1 MPGRRAAAPAPR
13 RSRGPS
19 ADGAGRPRR
28 PRRTAALVAAGVAA
42 ALVAGGTATA
52 VVWQQRERD
61 RDAAARAAA
70 DSLAAGLASGDLSGA
85 RLVDA
90 SGAPD
95 GGAAAELAT
104 TVEGMDGLRPQVAVT
119 GVTRDGDR
127 ATAALQVTWPVGEG
141 WTYPTSVPLLPVA
154 GADGDGAWGAD
165 TSPAA
170 VEPSLAA
177 TERLAVQRTPAQRG
191 QVLGR
196 DGSAIVADSPVVDVG
211 VQPSRTTDPEG
222 LAAQLAALL
231 DVDGAD
237 LAQRVTS
244 ASPDAFVQV
253 ITLRRA
259 DYDAVSA
266 QLRPLPG
273 TVFRESSL
281 PLAPTPAF
289 ARALLG
295 RVGPATRELV
305 DASGGRIADGDTT
318 GVSGLQRT
326 YDERLAGTAG
336 TTVQAVARDDQ
347 QGEQGEQGEQAQP
360 RELFTTEAVAGQPV
374 QLSLDAR
381 VQQAADGAL
390 ATARS
395 KDAQPAAALV
405 AVDVPSGDVLAVA
418 NTPATGADRAL
429 DGRYPPGSTFK
440 AITTTALLAGGLTPD
455 QTVPCPATTTVDGR
469 SFRNF
474 EGGALGEVP
483 FAVDFAQ
490 SCNTAFVGLSDRLGP
505 QDLPDAAAAVG
516 IGGGWDSGLGVDA
529 FTGDVPADDD
539 PVARAAAS
547 IGQGTVLASP
557 LSMAVAAST
566 IARGG
571 WTAPRLVL
579 DPAPAPSGESG
590 ETGGSGESG
599 DGGAAAQP
607 QPDAARL
614 AVVSDLMRQVATSG
628 TASALADVP
637 GAPVHAKTGT
647 AEYGSD
653 TPPATHAWVI
663 GFQGDLAFAV
673 LVENGTSGGT
683 TAVPVAEAFL
693 RALA

>member
-1 MPGRRAAAPAPR
+1 M
-13 RSRGPS
+13 
-19 ADGAGRPRR
+19 
-28 PRRTAALVAAGVAA
+28 LVASGVAV
-42 ALVAGGTATA
+42 ALAAGGAVTA
-52 VVWQQRERD
+52 VVWQGRERD
-61 RDAAARAAA
+61 RDDAARAAA
-70 DSLAAGLASGDLSGA
+70 AALAAGITAGDLGGA
-85 RLVDA
+85 RLVDDA
-90 SGAPD
+90 GAPD
-95 GGAAAELAT
+95 AAAPEVLT
-104 TVEGMDGLRPQVAVT
+104 TTLEGMDGLRPRVSVSSVQ
-119 GVTRDGDR
+119 RDGEA
-127 ATAALQVTWPVGEG
+127 ATARLAVSWPVGQG
-141 WTYPTSVPLLPVA
+141 WAYATEVPLRPVA
-154 GADGDGAWGAD
+154 SGAGTWGAVFA
-165 TSPAA
+165 PAV
-170 VEPSLAA
+170 VEPSLTAG
-177 TERLAVQRTPAQRG
+177 ERLAVQRTPAQRG

-196 DGSAIVADSPVVDVG
+196 DGAAIVADSPVVDVG
-211 VQPSRTTDPEG
+211 VQPSRTTDPAG
-222 LAAQLAALL
+222 LAAQLAGLL
-231 DVDGAD
+231 DVNGDD

-259 DYDAVSA
+259 DYDAISA
-266 QLRPLPG
+266 QLKPLPG
-273 TVFRESSL
+273 TVFREASL

-295 RVGPATRELV
+295 RVGQATQELV
-305 DASGGRIADGDTT
+305 DASSGRIADGDTT
-318 GVSGLQRT
+318 GLSGLQRT

-336 TTVQAVARDDQ
+336 TAVQAVAVKGAAQDA
-347 QGEQGEQGEQAQP
+347 EQGGP
-360 RELFTTEAVAGQPV
+360 RSLFTSDPVAGQPV

-381 VQQAADGAL
+381 VQQAADAAL
-390 ATARS
+390 ATATS

-405 AVDVPSGDVLAVA
+405 AVDVPSGDLLAVA
-418 NTPATGADRAL
+418 NTPTTGADRAL

-440 AITTTALLAGGLTPD
+440 AVSTTALLTTGLTPD
-455 QTVPCPATTTVDGR
+455 QAVPCPATATVDGR

-474 EGGALGEVP
+474 EGEALGDVP

-490 SCNTAFVGLSDRLGP
+490 SCNTAFVGLSDRLGAS
-505 QDLPDAAAAVG
+505 DLPDAAAAVG
-516 IGGGWDSGLGVDA
+516 IGGGWDAGLGVDA

-539 PVARAAAS
+539 PVARAAAT

-557 LSMAVAAST
+557 AAMAVAAST
-566 IARGG
+566 IARGS

-579 DPAPAPSGESG
+579 DPAPASAGPSADPSASASASG
-590 ETGGSGESG
+590 STSAS
-599 DGGAAAQP
+599 ASTSAAQP

-614 AVVSDLMRQVATSG
+614 AVVSDLMRRVATSG

-647 AEYGSD
+647 AEYGSGD
-653 TPPATHAWVI
+653 APPTHAWVI

>member
-1 MPGRRAAAPAPR
+1 MA
-13 RSRGPS
+13 S
-19 ADGAGRPRR
+19 
-28 PRRTAALVAAGVAA
+28 GVAA
-42 ALVAGGTATA
+42 ALVAGGAATA
-52 VVWQQRERD
+52 VVWQQRERE
-61 RDAAARAAA
+61 RDDAARAAA
-70 DSLAAGLASGDLSGA
+70 DLLAAGLASGDLSGA

-95 GGAAAELAT
+95 AAAAEQLAT
-104 TVEGMDGLRPQVAVT
+104 AVEGMEGLRPQVAVT
-119 GVTRDGDR
+119 AVTRDGDR
-127 ATAALQVTWPVGEG
+127 ASAALQVTWPVGDG
-141 WTYPTSVPLLPVA
+141 WSYPTSVPLLPVT
-154 GADGDGAWGAD
+154 GGDGGAWGAD
-165 TSPAA
+165 TSPAV
-170 VEPSLAA
+170 VEPSLSD
-177 TERLAVQRTPAQRG
+177 TERLAVQRTPAQRE

-196 DGSAIVADSPVVDVG
+196 DGSAVVADSPVVDVG
-211 VQPSRTTDPEG
+211 VQPSRTTDPAG
-222 LAAQLAALL
+222 LAAQLAGLL
-231 DVDGAD
+231 DVDGDA
-237 LAQRVTS
+237 LAQRI
-244 ASPDAFVQV
+244 AAAGPDAFVPV
-253 ITLRRA
+253 ITLRRS

-266 QLRPLPG
+266 QLKPLPG
-273 TVFRESSL
+273 TVFRESTL

-295 RVGPATRELV
+295 RVGQATQELV
-305 DASGGRIADGDTT
+305 EASGGRIADGDTT

-336 TTVQAVARDDQ
+336 TTVQAVPDDGA
-347 QGEQGEQGEQAQP
+347 QGEP
-360 RELFTTEAVAGQPV
+360 RTLFTAEAVPGQPV
-374 QLSLDAR
+374 QLSLDSR
-381 VQQAADGAL
+381 VQQAADAAL

-418 NTPATGADRAL
+418 NTPTTGADRAL

-440 AITTTALLAGGLTPD
+440 AVTTTALLAGGLTPD
-455 QTVPCPATTTVDGR
+455 QEVPCPATAVVDGR

-474 EGGALGEVP
+474 EGGALGTVP

-490 SCNTAFVGLSDRLGP
+490 SCNTAFVGLSSRLGLR
-505 QDLPDAAAAVG
+505 DLPDAAAAVG
-516 IGGGWDSGLGVDA
+516 IGGGWDAGLGVDA

-566 IARGG
+566 IARGS

-579 DPAPAPSGESG
+579 DPAPAAEGAGE
-590 ETGGSGESG
+590 
-599 DGGAAAQP
+599 DGAAAEP

-614 AVVSDLMRQVATSG
+614 AVVADLMRQVATSG

-647 AEYGSD
+647 AEFGTSS
-653 TPPATHAWVI
+653 PPATHAWVI

-683 TAVPVAEAFL
+683 TAVPVAETFL